1 MLWDI
6 PDWSVMRGKPWV
18 LRLIFGLFKPRVRIL
33 GAEVAGRVES
43 VGKDGKKFKLGDEV
57 YGDISERIN
66 GRYTAVA
73 RDTNAL

>member
-1 MLWDI
+1 MGAA
-6 PDWSVMRGKPWV
+6 PDFRAFQAKGQNTRSRSG
-18 LRLIFGLFKPRVRIL
+18 
-33 GAEVAGRVES
+33 GRVES